1 MSLRAF
7 LLNRGFDCEEAAIV
21 ARYMR
26 AVVGQIMKKQ
36 ALGLTGEKLHC
47 TDYNDLS
54 KPLGR
59 DVFKPVVVQDVK
71 SNG

>member
-7 LLNRGFDCEEAAIV
+7 LMTRGFDGEEASIL

-26 AVVGQIMKKQ
+26 AVVGQIMKKK
-36 ALGLTGEKLHC
+36 ALGLTGEKLHS

-59 DVFKPVVVQDVK
+59 DVFRPDVSRDVK
-71 SNG
+71 CI

>member
-1 MSLRAF
+1 
-7 LLNRGFDCEEAAIV
+7 
-21 ARYMR
+21 MR